1 MDCPLRSGSDLVDR
15 YVAGTASEAEQ
26 DAFEAHYFACPACF
40 AEVQLLQDVRDGLT
54 PKPGHVPAPVRHH
67 APRTPA
73 WRAGPIVGLAAAA
86 AIVIGLA
93 WWITGDEPAL
103 PPQASGA
110 PPAPSSP
117 VSTPPAGPTE
127 RRPDAPPLASNK
139 PSERP
144 VPTLSRAAL
153 VQQLALVVAPR
164 YVPLSVRGAATA
176 GSFDAA
182 MAHYVAGRHREA
194 AQALAALAET
204 RPTDA
209 DVAFFLGISE
219 LVNGRTAAA
228 RDALARAVSIDAEPY
243 ADEAHFYLG
252 KAALRDGDL
261 EQAKV
266 EFQRAVERDA
276 GPDGEAAK
284 ILAAL
289 DALPPAK

>member
-1 MDCPLRSGSDLVDR
+1 MDCPLRSGSDLVER

-26 DAFEAHYFACPACF
+26 DAFEAHYFTCPACL

-54 PKPGHVPAPVRHH
+54 PKPGHVAAPVRHH
-67 APRTPA
+67 APRPPA
-73 WRAGPIVGLAAAA
+73 WRVGPIVGLAAAA

-117 VSTPPAGPTE
+117 VPTAPAGPTE
-127 RRPDAPPLASNK
+127 RTPDAPPVASNT
-139 PSERP
+139 PPGRP
-144 VPTLSRAAL
+144 VPTPSRGAVL
-153 VQQLALVVAPR
+153 QQLALVVAPR
-164 YVPLSVRGAATA
+164 YVPLSVRGATTA

-182 MAHYVAGRHREA
+182 MTHYVNGRHREA
-194 AQALAALAET
+194 AQALAALAES
-204 RPTDA
+204 RPADA

-219 LVNGRTAAA
+219 LVTGRTAAA
-228 RDALARAVSIDAEPY
+228 REALARAVTIDAEPY

-261 EQAKV
+261 DTAKV
-266 EFQRAVERDA
+266 EFQRAVDRDA

-289 DALPPAK
+289 DTLPPAR